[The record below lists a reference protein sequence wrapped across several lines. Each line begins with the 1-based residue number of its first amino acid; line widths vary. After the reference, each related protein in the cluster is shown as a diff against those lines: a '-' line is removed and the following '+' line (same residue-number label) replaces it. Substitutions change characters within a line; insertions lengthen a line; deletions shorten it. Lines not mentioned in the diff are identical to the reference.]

1 MQSASAS
8 ECFDHINAYFG
19 GKRTGHLLL
28 VNTENYNIYQ
38 EILVRLQAD
47 TSKKCICASQH
58 VASNGLSD
66 VDAVISAGC
75 KNEDSFI
82 LGVSQILMLRGAD
95 ALEMKVDE
103 LLELSISGYCVVLL
117 DHCEQVLR
125 KFMSRDIRNEK
136 KVVLVD
142 GEPSTL
148 PHIKLAPT
156 QEVCI
161 GVPLLK
167 SFAELLEYLETIT
180 NEKNQQNPEVTI
192 LSTLPISLFRN
203 SIYPVS
209 AAADVYDAL
218 VKKYPDIGGATERSY
233 GTDEQWSWL
242 AAQMQN
248 FSNFAAFVCSVFGTT
263 ANLSMH
269 LSEVSEEGDK
279 NKEWMLW
286 LSLMTYGEQNN
297 YYISHVLKNTK
308 MYTDFKKQLYF
319 DIIEI
324 SMNDPNFERMLSER
338 KHLLR
343 QLPESLPLINQYCDK
358 LGRLQKDAVFYL
370 SDDSDREKY
379 EFISCLSSY
388 DYSQEELQR
397 AVSMMSKSLAQYMQD
412 FEFDTLNTKVSESDA
427 PFRSELTMYFR
438 QYKRQKLTNRIYP
451 EFLETV
457 NKYALSPRPYNKLQ
471 PRSSIISHMDRKNT
485 KLFFFDALGV
495 EYLAFI
501 LAKCE
506 EYGLV
511 SEISIGHCELP
522 SITEKNKEFLQFYA
536 DENWYKID
544 ELDDLKHGNQIYD
557 YEKCK
562 LPIHLFEELEV
573 IDGEL
578 RKIQSQLVQ
587 GTIERA
593 VVVADHGASRL
604 AVLYGQDVSASL
616 ILDESGEHSGRC
628 CLADQDPRIPC
639 AAYEDGYSILANYE
653 RFKGGRKANVEV
665 HGGASL
671 EEVLVPI
678 IVLSKKPD
686 NLEICFV
693 DATVE
698 LVPRVIP
705 ELTLYS
711 NVPLQKPR
719 ICVNGR
725 FYESKF
731 IVDKK
736 HVKFSLPEIKRK
748 GTYSAD
754 IYDGEKNL
762 SITLEFKLVKKTKE
776 QELF

>member
-1 MQSASAS
+1 M
-8 ECFDHINAYFG
+8 I
-19 GKRTGHLLL
+19 LL
-28 VNTENYNIYQ
+28 N
-38 EILVRLQAD
+38 
-47 TSKKCICASQH
+47 
-58 VASNGLSD
+58 
-66 VDAVISAGC
+66 
-75 KNEDSFI
+75 
-82 LGVSQILMLRGAD
+82 
-95 ALEMKVDE
+95 
-103 LLELSISGYCVVLL
+103 
-117 DHCEQVLR
+117 
-125 KFMSRDIRNEK
+125 
-136 KVVLVD
+136 
-142 GEPSTL
+142 
-148 PHIKLAPT
+148 
-156 QEVCI
+156 
-161 GVPLLK
+161 
-167 SFAELLEYLETIT
+167 
-180 NEKNQQNPEVTI
+180 
-192 LSTLPISLFRN
+192 
-203 SIYPVS
+203 
-209 AAADVYDAL
+209 
-218 VKKYPDIGGATERSY
+218 
-233 GTDEQWSWL
+233 
-242 AAQMQN
+242 
-248 FSNFAAFVCSVFGTT
+248 
-263 ANLSMH
+263 
-269 LSEVSEEGDK
+269 
-279 NKEWMLW
+279 
-286 LSLMTYGEQNN
+286 
-297 YYISHVLKNTK
+297 
-308 MYTDFKKQLYF
+308 
-319 DIIEI
+319 
-324 SMNDPNFERMLSER
+324 SMNDPTLKMLSER

-665 HGGASL
+665 HGGAQRSNWL
-671 EEVLVPI
+671 REISRQIQMVYPNRAPQEITVLDAGTGPGFFAVILAEAGYKVTAIDAAPAMLAEAKRNAGPWQEAI
-678 IVLSKKPD
+678 DFRLMDAQKPTFTAESFDVVLSRNLTWVLEDPEQTYGNWRHVLKPGG
-686 NLEICFV
+686 CF
-693 DATVE
+693 
-698 LVPRVIP
+698 
-705 ELTLYS
+705 
-711 NVPLQKPR
+711 
-719 ICVNGR
+719 
-725 FYESKF
+725 
-731 IVDKK
+731 
-736 HVKFSLPEIKRK
+736 
-748 GTYSAD
+748 
-754 IYDGEKNL
+754 
-762 SITLEFKLVKKTKE
+762 
-776 QELF
+776 